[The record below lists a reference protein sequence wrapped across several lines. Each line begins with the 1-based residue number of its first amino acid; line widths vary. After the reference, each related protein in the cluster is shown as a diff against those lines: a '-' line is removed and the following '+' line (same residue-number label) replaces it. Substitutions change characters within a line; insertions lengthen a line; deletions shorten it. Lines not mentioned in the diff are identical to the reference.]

1 MPLSIQ
7 PSYPV
12 VLPIWTSDCDD
23 PLLVQLVE
31 ELNIYD
37 EASSDSSH
45 PVSSTCKQGNGTFII
60 CMYSLS
66 VAF

>member
-1 MPLSIQ
+1 MNYISTLPFNVQ

-12 VLPIWTSDCDD
+12 VMPIWTSECDD

-45 PVSSTCKQGNGTFII
+45 PVS
-60 CMYSLS
+60 
-66 VAF
+66 